1 MDKKGIILQNI
12 KLIDNRF
19 YIDCDF
25 VLGTRFDK
33 PHIETINFIVDTGA
47 RYTCCY
53 YRDLDRRL
61 DEKLFEKQEHIDLG
75 GFVEGLSV
83 RFYRYHVALI
93 KLGDNVNLKDKDIW
107 ITFDSRITDYTL
119 GMDILKD
126 VSFLFTQKS
135 NSLIL
140 FQDYNEMTAYIS
152 FDKEQYSSESIK

>member
-1 MDKKGIILQNI
+1 MQNI

-33 PHIETINFIVDTGA
+33 PRIETINFIVDTGA

-61 DEKLFEKQEHIDLG
+61 DENLFEKQEHIDLG

-83 RFYRYHVALI
+83 RFYKYHVALI
-93 KLGDNVNLKDKDIW
+93 KLGEYVNLKDKDIW
-107 ITFDSRITDYTL
+107 ITFDNRITDYTL

-126 VSFLFTQKS
+126 VSFVFTQKS
-135 NSLIL
+135 SSLLL
-140 FQDYNEMTAYIS
+140 FQDYDELSAYIS
-152 FDKEQYSSESIK
+152 FDKDRNCSKYIK